1 MSAKMSDLEKLEE
14 MEFYFTDLLDSI
26 RVIKKCL
33 KENFDGDISEYV
45 CNVHKKVDAIYEIL
59 YAQKPSKR

>member
-26 RVIKKCL
+26 KVIK
-33 KENFDGDISEYV
+33 N
-45 CNVHKKVDAIYEIL
+45 A
-59 YAQKPSKR
+59 